1 MKRNHKLLNWI
12 ADRGYYIA
20 LGVCVL
26 AVGISAILFVHSLR
40 PAKTEAPEDTEQQLV
55 LPTLSDTW
63 LPHRPAETKDVPAAV
78 MDPIVK
84 PGAKPTEPVRDE
96 PEIADPSAPTD
107 APAPSDTPAAPA
119 RLQTV
124 TPLEGAVSQP
134 YSMDKLCYNP
144 TTKDWRTHAGLDIAA
159 PAGTVVQAAAAG
171 RVQSVYEDAMLG
183 QTVAIQHDGG
193 FVTRYSNL
201 DPEVSVFVGDTVE
214 AGQAI
219 GAVGKTALLEI
230 GSESH
235 LHFSV
240 YKNNVPQ
247 DPEEFLNP

>member
-40 PAKTEAPEDTEQQLV
+40 PARTEAPEDTEQQLV

-63 LPHRPAETKDVPAAV
+63 LPHRPSETKDVPAAV

-107 APAPSDTPAAPA
+107 APAPSARRRLPLAAL
-119 RLQTV
+119 RLWPGPELKIYQTRR
-124 TPLEGAVSQP
+124 TGPGGAPPGPVR
-134 YSMDKLCYNP
+134 L
-144 TTKDWRTHAGLDIAA
+144 
-159 PAGTVVQAAAAG
+159 V
-171 RVQSVYEDAMLG
+171 
-183 QTVAIQHDGG
+183 
-193 FVTRYSNL
+193 
-201 DPEVSVFVGDTVE
+201 
-214 AGQAI
+214 
-219 GAVGKTALLEI
+219 
-230 GSESH
+230 
-235 LHFSV
+235 
-240 YKNNVPQ
+240 
-247 DPEEFLNP
+247 

>member
-40 PAKTEAPEDTEQQLV
+40 PARTEAPEDTEQQLV

-63 LPHRPAETKDVPAAV
+63 LPHRPSETKDVPAAV

-134 YSMDKLCYNP
+134 YSMDKLCYNA
-144 TTKDWRTHAGLDIAA
+144 TTKDWRTHAGWTLPRRLARWYRRPL
-159 PAGTVVQAAAAG
+159 PAGCRASMRTPCWA
-171 RVQSVYEDAMLG
+171 RPLPSSTM
-183 QTVAIQHDGG
+183 
-193 FVTRYSNL
+193 
-201 DPEVSVFVGDTVE
+201 
-214 AGQAI
+214 
-219 GAVGKTALLEI
+219 GAL
-230 GSESH
+230 
-235 LHFSV
+235 
-240 YKNNVPQ
+240 
-247 DPEEFLNP
+247 